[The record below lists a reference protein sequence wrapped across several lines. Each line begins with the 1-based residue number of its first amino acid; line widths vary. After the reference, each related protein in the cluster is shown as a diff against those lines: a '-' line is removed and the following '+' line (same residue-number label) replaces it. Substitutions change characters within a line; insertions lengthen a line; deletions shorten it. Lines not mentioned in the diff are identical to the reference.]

1 MVRAVYDKCL
11 NLFGRARQESRQR
24 CHARKPLD
32 PFEGLRWMI
41 RSRGGDP
48 FLRRLQRVT
57 VEDDCHGSEASK
69 IMAVS
74 VVQSRSLL

>member
-1 MVRAVYDKCL
+1 
-11 NLFGRARQESRQR
+11 
-24 CHARKPLD
+24 
-32 PFEGLRWMI
+32 MI